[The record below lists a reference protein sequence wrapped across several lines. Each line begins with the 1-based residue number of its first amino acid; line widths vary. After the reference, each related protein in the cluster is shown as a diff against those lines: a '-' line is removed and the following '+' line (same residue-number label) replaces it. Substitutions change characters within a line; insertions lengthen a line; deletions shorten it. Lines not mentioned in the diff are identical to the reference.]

1 MTKAYNQRP
10 KTWWQ
15 TWRLRFWVVLVVV
28 AAGAVLYSP
37 VFAIKNIIVDN
48 APSHQTELRIMAIA
62 KKLIGEPKV
71 SPLPQ
76 WNLLF
81 FSTTDARKAIDAEF
95 YINGLEFE
103 RQWPNVLRI
112 VAPQDTVVARWQADA
127 NQYLVSGQGTLVQ
140 QVGAEVTPGNLLLV
154 KELKPVE
161 HKLGDQVAPPATMK
175 FVRELGTNWQ
185 AALPSTAL
193 SYVSY
198 DSEALPTLQA
208 YTNIGWYVLFSAEQD
223 LGTQLTAVRRLLEE
237 KIQNDQGKLEYL
249 DVRFG
254 SRLYYKLR

>member
-1 MTKAYNQRP
+1 
-10 KTWWQ
+10 
-15 TWRLRFWVVLVVV
+15 
-28 AAGAVLYSP
+28 
-37 VFAIKNIIVDN
+37 
-48 APSHQTELRIMAIA
+48 
-62 KKLIGEPKV
+62 
-71 SPLPQ
+71 
-76 WNLLF
+76 
-81 FSTTDARKAIDAEF
+81 
-95 YINGLEFE
+95 
-103 RQWPNVLRI
+103 
-112 VAPQDTVVARWQADA
+112 
-127 NQYLVSGQGTLVQ
+127 VQ